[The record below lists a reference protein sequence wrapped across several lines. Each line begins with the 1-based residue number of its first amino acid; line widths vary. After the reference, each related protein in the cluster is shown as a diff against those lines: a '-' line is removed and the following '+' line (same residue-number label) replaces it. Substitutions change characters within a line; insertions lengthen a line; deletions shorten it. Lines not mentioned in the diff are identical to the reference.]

1 MNTQYLDL
9 MERTL
14 SAYTDEH
21 IIRFLSEVKANGF
34 KDHGFPR
41 LTANIGILIANHRR
55 RDLSA
60 IFLEMMEICCK
71 TIPNVKACNDFSV
84 RELISCIFELEK
96 SDAVASEDI
105 MRWKGYLATIEPK
118 TCYTRFAEKPT
129 DAVRNWALFTGVSE
143 YFRQKMG
150 LCDSAEF
157 IDIQIASQ
165 LQWIDENGM
174 YMDNA
179 DTDVYQPIVY
189 DIVARS
195 LFTLLLH
202 AGYRGKYYT
211 DIDALLRKS
220 ALKSLYMQSVLGET
234 PFGGRSNQFLH
245 NEAWLATIF
254 EYEAT
259 RYKKEGNDTL
269 AGKFKAGA
277 LRTLSVAKLWLS
289 KNPISH
295 IKNRFSLATK
305 YGCETYGHFEKYM
318 ITTASLFY
326 VASLYCDDTIQPIEN
341 KEEPIVW
348 STSKH
353 FHKTFVKTDE
363 YSLEFDTN
371 ADPHYDGSGLGR
383 IHKKGAPSTLC
394 LSMPFTKAPY
404 YYCGNVTD
412 TKEILFLPTGRQVNV
427 ASFSICPAVKNE
439 KGEWLYGADS
449 KTKYTLIENTVEKD
463 KAKVA
468 FQCILEE
475 GTKVTFSAIVS
486 NESVCVEVE
495 TEEDKE
501 VGIALPVFDFDGE
514 THTKI
519 CYKADKVQV
528 EYGGWNCEYSSKHI
542 CDLEEYFANRNG
554 IYKGYIAT
562 GKGRVSVEIKIYPL
576 KKEI

>member
-1 MNTQYLDL
+1 MNKQYLDL
-9 MERTL
+9 MEKTL

-21 IIRFLSEVKANGF
+21 IIRYFNDVK
-34 KDHGFPR
+34 KDGLREHGFPR
-41 LTANIGILIANHRR
+41 LTANIGILIANGRR
-55 RDLSA
+55 RDLLA
-60 IFLEMMEICCK
+60 LFCEMMELCCK
-71 TIPNVKACNDFSV
+71 TIPNVKAANDFSV
-84 RELISCIFELEK
+84 REIISCLMEVEK
-96 SDAVASEDI
+96 NATVSQEDVQ
-105 MRWKGYLATIEPK
+105 RWKGYLSTIDPK
-118 TCYTRFAEKPT
+118 TCYNRFAEKPT

-150 LCDSAEF
+150 LCNSAEF

-179 DTDVYQPIVY
+179 ESDINQPIVY
-189 DIVARS
+189 DLVPRG
-195 LFTLLLH
+195 LFSLLLH

-211 DIDALLRKS
+211 TIDDI
-220 ALKSLYMQSVLGET
+220 LKKAGLITLNMQSASGEVA
-234 PFGGRSNQFLH
+234 FGGRSNQFLH

-259 RYKKEGNDTL
+259 RYQREGNYTL

-277 LRTLSVAKLWLS
+277 LRALSIAELWLS
-289 KNPISH
+289 KKPITH
-295 IKNRFSLATK
+295 IKNRFSIHSK
-305 YGCETYGHFEKYM
+305 YGCETYAYFDKYM
-318 ITTASLFY
+318 ISAASFFY
-326 VASLYCDDTIQPIEN
+326 VASLFCDDTIQPIEER
-341 KEEPIVW
+341 EEPVIW
-348 STSKH
+348 STSKY
-353 FHKTFVKTDE
+353 FHKTFVKMDE

-371 ADPHYDGSGLGR
+371 AEAHYDGSGLGR
-383 IHKKGAPSTLC
+383 IHKKGAPSSIC
-394 LSMPFTKAPY
+394 LSTPFTKAPY
-404 YYCGNVTD
+404 YYCGNWLNST
-412 TKEILFLPTGRQVNV
+412 EITIPSAGKQVNS
-427 ASFSICPAVKNE
+427 AQFSICPAI
-439 KGEWLYGADS
+439 KGGDGQWLFGADS

-528 EYGGWNCEYSSKHI
+528 EYENWVCEYSSERI

-562 GKGRVSVEIKIYPL
+562 GKGKVSVEIKIYPL